1 MGNYDELEGG
11 LFENSALYLS
21 GGLHQEYKTSIA
33 IDLSK
38 KQQDDDL
45 NPNVDELFEIIK
57 VCLKRKD
64 MAGCVL
70 EDVKFKR
77 INNSLQVV

>member
-21 GGLHQEYKTSIA
+21 GGLHQEYKTSQA
-33 IDLSK
+33 VELSK
-38 KQQDDDL
+38 KQTNHDTD
-45 NPNVDELFEIIK
+45 PNSEELFEIIK
-57 VCLKRKD
+57 ISIKRKD

-70 EDVKFKR
+70 EDVNISKF
-77 INNSLQVV
+77 